1 MAAGAKRSK
10 AKWDSETERKIT
22 AIWADITTST
32 VLQGSCAESNGNSE
46 RILDSDSYFCAGEN
60 GARL

>member
-10 AKWDSETERKIT
+10 AKWDSKAERKII
-22 AIWADITTST
+22 AIWVDITTLA
-32 VLQGSCAESNGNSE
+32 VLRGSCAESNGISE
-46 RILDSDSYFCAGEN
+46 RILDSDGYFYAWGN